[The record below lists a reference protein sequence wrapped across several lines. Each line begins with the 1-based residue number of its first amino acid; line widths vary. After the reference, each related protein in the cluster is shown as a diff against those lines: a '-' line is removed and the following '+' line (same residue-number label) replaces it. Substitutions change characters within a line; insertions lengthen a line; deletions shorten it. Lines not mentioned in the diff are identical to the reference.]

1 MVADRMQPDEVRAR
15 TSGEMPPEFLHSYH
29 IGAERPAF
37 RYRQHD
43 DTDLVAAERI
53 LAPDVAAIDQPFHGP
68 LRQVISALFPFVSDP
83 EQSFISGEFTE
94 RGGHRLS
101 TNKINVSEG

>member
-29 IGAERPAF
+29 IGAERTAF
-37 RYRQHD
+37 WYRQHD

-53 LAPDVAAIDQPFHGP
+53 LAPDVAAIDQPIHRP
-68 LRQVISALFPFVSDP
+68 LRKVISALFPFMRDP
-83 EQSFISGEFTE
+83 EQPFIAGEFHK
-94 RGGHRLS
+94 RYGHS
-101 TNKINVSEG
+101 FSAT